1 MTPSQHLMFLETI
14 RLSRLRFRNDP
25 ATLAR
30 LDEIER
36 EANRMMQGAK

>member
-1 MTPSQHLMFLETI
+1 MSAIQHLMFLETI
-14 RLSRLRFRNDP
+14 RLSRLRFKDDP

-36 EANRMMQGAK
+36 EANRLMEAK